1 MELTK
6 DTDMILCQIYKEY
19 LNRLRLDIPKIQAK
33 EFRDPETLVNDFLQG
48 TRPDDVAE
56 AIFELHKINFVEA
69 YLDASF
75 MLKKDAIIYMENRF
89 KKGLIEVTD
98 FIAKFIP

>member
-6 DTDMILCQIYKEY
+6 NTDIILCQIYTEY
-19 LNRLRLDIPKIQAK
+19 LDRIKNDIAK
-33 EFRDPETLVNDFLQG
+33 SDAINFDAPEELVNDFLQG
-48 TRPDDVAE
+48 TLPEDVYDSVY
-56 AIFELHKINFVEA
+56 ELEDAGFVSTFI
-69 YLDASF
+69 DASF
-75 MLKKDAIIYMENRF
+75 TLNNSAIIYMENRF